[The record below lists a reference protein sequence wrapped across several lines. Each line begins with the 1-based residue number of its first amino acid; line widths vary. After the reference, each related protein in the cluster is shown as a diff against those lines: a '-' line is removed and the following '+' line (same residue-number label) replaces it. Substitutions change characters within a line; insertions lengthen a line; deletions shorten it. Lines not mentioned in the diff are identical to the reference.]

1 MRLPLRSC
9 WKNFPKLQC
18 FQAENILL
26 NFSFNGLVV
35 GMHSL
40 VRIYL
45 ALYFQ
50 HFFSISDLPS
60 QIVLKT
66 AIVFLQLLVLL
77 DEASWVLLLSFLWKT
92 DALFLDV
99 QAPFLNLSQYQFILF
114 HCRCSRQ
121 GHPTAIWNGIHS
133 FVLLIEK

>member
-1 MRLPLRSC
+1 MHLPLRSC

-40 VRIYL
+40 ARIYL

-77 DEASWVLLLSFLWKT
+77 DEAS
-92 DALFLDV
+92 
-99 QAPFLNLSQYQFILF
+99 
-114 HCRCSRQ
+114 
-121 GHPTAIWNGIHS
+121 
-133 FVLLIEK
+133 